1 MARANQSNARAN
13 TAPKVK
19 VAPAVLTFDGSTVAG
34 GVHQLG
40 ADEDVELI
48 GSSIK
53 LDVNKMLEI
62 SRVEDEDGWSDS
74 GDDDDENDDENDGGA
89 PHDSEAAL
97 SWCDRIAGKLYR
109 SCDAYIIQSL
119 CTPVNILVANIFN
132 TSLSSTKELSG
143 KEGHHVQARYQGSR
157 LWYGATLESLNDDG

>member
-19 VAPAVLTFDGSTVAG
+19 VAPAVLAFDGSTVAG

-89 PHDSEAAL
+89 PHDSEAAI
-97 SWCDRIAGKLYR
+97 SWCDRIAGQLYR
-109 SCDAYIIQSL
+109 SCDAYIIPSL
-119 CTPVNILVANIFN
+119 CTPVNIRVANILN